1 MKITCQ
7 TCGQFLPKTVLVCP
21 NCGGRQFSDTLSA
34 HPPANANPHATQYHT
49 PLNEQLTQASV
60 WQTPP
65 AQSSPTLAT
74 PVALV
79 PSASP
84 PVTARVI
91 KDHAPQASPA
101 PQVNVAPPNIAPPN
115 IAPPNIVPS
124 VSPNDLP
131 PIATAP
137 RKPANTMRYAGFI
150 RRGFAFVFDVAFFS
164 LLTGLAWQYITTNKY
179 KIMYVPNND
188 LPLALAI
195 TGTVV
200 YLLMTAFLTSRARQ
214 GSIGKRLL
222 GLWVFD
228 MQGLRVGFIHA
239 LFREV
244 LKVILLPFVFIMWFT
259 ARKQALHDLIGRT
272 VVLIDG

>member
-34 HPPANANPHATQYHT
+34 PPPANANPHATQYHT
-49 PLNEQLTQASV
+49 PLNEQLSQASV

-74 PVALV
+74 PVALA

-101 PQVNVAPPNIAPPN
+101 PQVNDIPQNIASPN

-131 PIATAP
+131 PIATIP

-150 RRGFAFVFDVAFFS
+150 RRAFAEVFDGVLVGILVA
-164 LLTGLAWQYITTNKY
+164 LAWQYAQTHYKLPIVNSQMLYVQAVVITAV
-179 KIMYVPNND
+179 YV
-188 LPLALAI
+188 L
-195 TGTVV
+195 
-200 YLLMTAFLTSRARQ
+200 YSAFCISRARQ
-214 GSIGKRLL
+214 ATFGKMLV

-272 VVLIDG
+272 VVLVDG